1 MQNAKNRTN
10 IKFLLF
16 MCWLVYSS
24 SYLGKVNFSAS
35 KLSLMTHFAVNEA
48 EIGLVGTFFFFA
60 YGIFMVINGVFCKK
74 YNIKY
79 VIFTAL
85 VVSSVIN
92 LSIPFIPKSA
102 FGVIKFL
109 WMINGA
115 VLSMLWPTLIRLLS
129 ETLPK
134 DKMPTASKVM
144 GTTVATGTLL
154 IYGLSAL
161 FAEIKAFQFSFF
173 VPAIIVPTVAVLWL
187 LFYKRF
193 TDIDSE
199 DEPLPLTETTD
210 KKAKTKLP
218 SGILTVIVCF
228 ALFAVVT
235 NLVKDGMTGWVPKI
249 LKDSYGLP
257 DSVSILMT
265 LALPLM
271 GIIANFF
278 TVWIAGKM
286 KNLVLLD
293 GIFFVVGGVMV
304 LGITLLLST
313 NLVVLTFIMM
323 MVVSLIASGSNN
335 IITSIFPLSMK
346 GKGNSGLIAG
356 VLNGFCYLGSTISD
370 YGLGAIKVATGNWL
384 SVFYVLLGGCGIV
397 VLTAAIYSVINGLK
411 KNKVE

>member
-1 MQNAKNRTN
+1 
-10 IKFLLF
+10 
-16 MCWLVYSS
+16 
-24 SYLGKVNFSAS
+24 
-35 KLSLMTHFAVNEA
+35 
-48 EIGLVGTFFFFA
+48 
-60 YGIFMVINGVFCKK
+60 
-74 YNIKY
+74 
-79 VIFTAL
+79 
-85 VVSSVIN
+85 
-92 LSIPFIPKSA
+92 
-102 FGVIKFL
+102 
-109 WMINGA
+109 MINGA